1 VQKPPAKPATEPEP
15 AAEPEPSTA
24 VGPGGGADEE
34 GIPPEGA
41 EAEPSP
47 TLEQMSQREE
57 AATKLQALQR
67 GNSAR
72 KKAKEFPAS
81 SRWDSA
87 DPPAEVSTLGG
98 GETSSTVPPELATA
112 AEDSAQK
119 VAAAKD
125 AKAPTAPAPAPA
137 PARA

>member
-67 GNSAR
+67 GTSAR
-72 KKAKEFPAS
+72 KNQTPPRIKHT
-81 SRWDSA
+81 SA
-87 DPPAEVSTLGG
+87 DPSAEVS
-98 GETSSTVPPELATA
+98 PIKHLATA
-112 AEDSAQK
+112 AEDSA
-119 VAAAKD
+119 D
-125 AKAPTAPAPAPA
+125 ILHI
-137 PARA
+137 